1 MSAEDKEKIKWLV
14 NMSCT
19 SHNYYS
25 NPCALLV
32 MISAAQRKGIA
43 CEINVLVH
51 CVKFTATLRREST
64 DCLINQHVIILNR
77 IKIGSS
83 QKVQYWKQD
92 NITNTFYLSGYMRFW
107 KKPPLASE

>member
-32 MISAAQRKGIA
+32 TISAAQRKGI
-43 CEINVLVH
+43 
-51 CVKFTATLRREST
+51 
-64 DCLINQHVIILNR
+64 
-77 IKIGSS
+77 
-83 QKVQYWKQD
+83 
-92 NITNTFYLSGYMRFW
+92 
-107 KKPPLASE
+107 